1 MSTHR
6 WESIEAFERV
16 VRFSSFS
23 RAAEDLGVSRSHI
36 SRQITGLENRL
47 DAQLLLRTTRKVS
60 ATEVGQ
66 AFYQRCREILNNL
79 EEAEQAVVDLQERP
93 RGILRVTVGG
103 AFGEDFIAPAALD
116 FMADHGDLS
125 IELDFTNRL
134 IDLISEG
141 YDLAIR
147 AGTLKDS
154 TLIARRICNRK
165 LLTCASP
172 LYVQRNG
179 EPPNIHALTNH
190 NCLVGTLDTWRFRE
204 NERNFD
210 LRVQG
215 NWRSNNGRALAT
227 AALNGLGIVQ
237 LPSFYVERD
246 IAEGKLVQL
255 LNSFNPTD
263 TGVWAVYPHHRHLTA
278 KVRLFVNFLADRFS
292 SGIGV
297 ASHRTH
303 QPPLV

>member
-1 MSTHR
+1 MSSHR

-36 SRQITGLENRL
+36 SRQITALENRL

-116 FMADHGDLS
+116 FMAAHTDLS
-125 IELDFTNRL
+125 VELDFTNRL

-165 LLTCASP
+165 LLTCAAP
-172 LYVQRNG
+172 AYLKRNG
-179 EPPNIHALTNH
+179 EPSSIHALTNH
-190 NCLVGTLDTWRFRE
+190 NCLLGTLGTWRFRE
-204 NERNFD
+204 NGRNFD

-227 AALNGLGIVQ
+227 AALTGLGLVQ

-246 IAEGKLVQL
+246 IASGSLIPVL
-255 LNSFNPTD
+255 DSFNPTD
-263 TGVWAVYPHHRHLTA
+263 TGIWAVYPHNRHLTA

-292 SGIGV
+292 SG
-297 ASHRTH
+297 ANALSSQRHYP
-303 QPPLV
+303 Q